1 MRLSNLMAMSESLL
15 DRLLEDYELYPHDP
29 FDCGIREHHTFR
41 DRDRFASRGD
51 RVHKL
56 ATLLD
61 FLGARQI
68 ANVLQ
73 LGRAPASLGSRLLLT
88 GSRRCS
94 Q

>member
-1 MRLSNLMAMSESLL
+1 MAMSESLL
-15 DRLLEDYELYPHDP
+15 DRLLEDYELYTQDP
-29 FDCGIREHHTFR
+29 FDYGVRQHHTLR
-41 DRDRFASRGD
+41 DRDRFASRED